1 MKKCTSRTDV
11 CCADFK
17 HLHKENHAPSLRL
30 EECIDW
36 NIEMKQTHTDDTN
49 QEEIPSF
56 PFPFADHSL
65 SFPEEYDQLR
75 QKCPVARVRMPY
87 GGEAFAPTRYRE
99 IAQAFADPKCA
110 AIQASDGEVPRL
122 EAGNVTGT
130 EDSEIGS
137 MFSVSD
143 ARHNKLRRVI
153 APAFTVLAA
162 NKLRPRVIEVTNALI
177 DEMER
182 SGSSADLFED
192 YAIQVPMTVLCEM
205 LGIPQQEEHLY
216 RESAR
221 IMIST
226 TAEPQ
231 EKQMQ
236 MMKLMQHLAPLIT
249 QAQTN
254 PGENVLGLLI
264 RAQMQGDEVMTES
277 EMYGFA
283 MAVIGAGFETVST
296 TFTNSAFI
304 LLQQPELIAQL
315 QTHLEDPDQLANA
328 IEEVLR
334 VTPIGQG
341 RPRITRE
348 TVQLG
353 ETSIPAGEVLFL
365 VPNAANYDPAVFAD
379 AREIRFD
386 RDMPPILSFGR
397 GIHACLGQQ
406 IARMELQVLWQTLL
420 TRLPA
425 VRLAV
430 APSEV
435 PWRADEALTFGPAHL
450 PVTW

>member
-1 MKKCTSRTDV
+1 MSQEHLTPTDE
-11 CCADFK
+11 A
-17 HLHKENHAPSLRL
+17 
-30 EECIDW
+30 
-36 NIEMKQTHTDDTN
+36 N

-65 SFPEEYDQLR
+65 QMPEEYDR
-75 QKCPVARVRMPY
+75 QRQQCPVARVHMPH
-87 GGEAFAPTRYRE
+87 GGDALMPTRYQE
-99 IAQAFADPKCA
+99 IAQAFADPKCG

-122 EAGNVTGT
+122 EAGAVTGT
-130 EDSEIGS
+130 EGSEAATI
-137 MFSVSD
+137 FAVSD

-153 APAFTVLAA
+153 APAFTVPAA
-162 NKLRPRVIEVTNALI
+162 NRLRPRVVEVTHALV
-177 DEMER
+177 DAMER
-182 SGSSADLFED
+182 KGPPADLFED
-192 YAIQVPMTVLCEM
+192 YAIQVPMTVICEM
-205 LGIPQQEEHLY
+205 LGIPQEEEHLY

-226 TAEPQ
+226 TAAPQ
-231 EKQMQ
+231 EKQAQ
-236 MMKLMQHLAPLIT
+236 AMKLVHHLTPIIKE
-249 QAQTN
+249 AQTN
-254 PGENVLGLLI
+254 PGDNVLGLLA
-264 RAQMQGDEVMTES
+264 RAQRQGDEVMTES

-304 LLQQPELIAQL
+304 LLQHPELVAQL
-315 QTHLEDPDQLANA
+315 RIHLEQPDQLANA
-328 IEEVLR
+328 IEEILR
-334 VTPIGQG
+334 VTPIGEG

-365 VPNAANYDPAVFAD
+365 VPHAANYDSSVFPD
-379 AREIRFD
+379 ARAIRFD
-386 RDMPPILSFGR
+386 RELQPIMSFGR

-420 TRLPA
+420 TRLPT

-435 PWRADEALTFGPAHL
+435 PWRENETLTFGPAHL
-450 PVTW
+450 PATW